1 MSRCPSPLRSASTT
15 DLVLG
20 AAPLRCSAQFVQAA
34 DETIGAIFATP
45 EPADEGSTKGDHG
58 ATQKWSAKSQ
68 RSGALQS
75 ASVRHSTH
83 RKVVASHTL
92 KGDMVQCSLR
102 VHWTHSDVGLH
113 ARKPNLQSASVRQST
128 QVCWV
133 SQTPRGQ
140 SASLKQST
148 LTHSLLGEQL
158 YLSN

>member
-20 AAPLRCSAQFVQAA
+20 AAPLRCSAQFVQA
-34 DETIGAIFATP
+34 
-45 EPADEGSTKGDHG
+45 ADEGSTKGDHG